1 MAIYRDFTFN
11 QGIYGRAAEY
21 TDTSA
26 IILAIKN
33 ILLSRKGNFPFN
45 PSFGMDIEKYQF
57 DLLDSTKIQEIKSE
71 INQQIARYLPSFQ
84 DVLVDV
90 RIIDNAEN
98 VDADGRQMI
107 GITVSTRINT
117 ETLTTSFLVFKRNGA
132 LNVVNET
139 H

>member
-11 QGIYGRAAEY
+11 KGIYGRAAEY
-21 TDTSA
+21 TDTAA

-117 ETLTTSFLVFKRNGA
+117 ETSTTSFLVFKRNGA